1 MASLGNRSRSARA
14 RDVRWR
20 GALAVLD
27 EMRREPGV
35 TRAAVAR
42 RLGLSTGSATEITA
56 RLRDLALLAETPAA
70 TAARGRPTTVLTPHP
85 DGPVVIA
92 VDLRQEDWRCAVA
105 PLDGRPDIAE
115 TGTHRSRDP
124 EHVIDTVAQA
134 VRRLRDRHG
143 ERVRAV
149 SVAIAATAQR
159 GRVVQSAVLGWDAVD
174 LSALAA
180 DPSPPTLDRDAVDL
194 SAPAADPDPRARPA
208 SCQRVPLLIGNDA
221 TLAGLAEARQGV
233 AAGAATVLHITV
245 EVGVGGTL
253 VVDGRPV
260 DGATGAGGEFGH
272 LPFGDPGLRCPCGAR
287 GCWDL
292 VVDGRAIARHL
303 GEPPPRDPRTYAE
316 QALARAPRDP
326 AVRAAIGRTATGLAR
341 GLAGLTNALDPAVV
355 TLGGLAESLRAAA
368 EPEFTAALTD
378 GLMRFR
384 RPNPPAVLAAALGRD
399 GPLQGAVVTALDHVL
414 TEDGL
419 ATWAALRS
427 PV

>member
-1 MASLGNRSRSARA
+1 MASPRDRSPSARA
-14 RDVRWR
+14 RDARWR
-20 GALAVLD
+20 GALAVLE

-70 TAARGRPTTVLTPHP
+70 TAGRGRPTTVLTPHP

-92 VDLRQEDWRCAVA
+92 VDVRQGDWRCAVA
-105 PLDGRPDIAE
+105 ALDGRPGIAE

-134 VRRLRDRHG
+134 VRRLHHRYG
-143 ERVRAV
+143 QRVRAV
-149 SVAIAATAQR
+149 SVAIAATVQR
-159 GRVVQSAVLGWDAVD
+159 GRVVQSAALGWGPVDLAALAVD
-174 LSALAA
+174 
-180 DPSPPTLDRDAVDL
+180 P
-194 SAPAADPDPRARPA
+194 
-208 SCQRVPLLIGNDA
+208 RVPLLLGNDA
-221 TLAGLAEARQGV
+221 TFAGLAEARQGV
-233 AAGAATVLHITV
+233 AAQAGTVLHVTV

-292 VVDGRAIARHL
+292 VVDGRAIARDL
-303 GEPPPRDPRTYAE
+303 GEPPPRDSRAYAE
-316 QALARAPRDP
+316 HALARTPADP
-326 AVRAAIGRTATGLAR
+326 AVRTAVGRAATGLGR
-341 GLAGLTNALDPAVV
+341 GIAGLINALDPAVV
-355 TLGGLAESLRAAA
+355 TLGGLAEPLRAAA
-368 EPEFTAALTD
+368 EPEFDAALTD

-384 RPNPPAVLAAALGRD
+384 RPDPPPVVAAALGRD
-399 GPLQGAVVTALDHVL
+399 GALHGAAVTALDHFL

-419 ATWAALRS
+419 AAWAAVRS
-427 PV
+427 PA

>member
-1 MASLGNRSRSARA
+1 MASPGNRSRSARA

-56 RLRDLALLAETPAA
+56 RLRDLSLLTETPAV

-92 VDLRQEDWRCAVA
+92 VDLRQEDWRCAIA
-105 PLDGRPDIAE
+105 PLDGRLDIAE
-115 TGTHRSRDP
+115 IGTHRSRAP

-134 VRRLRDRHG
+134 VRRLRYRHG

-149 SVAIAATAQR
+149 SVAIAATVQR
-159 GRVVQSAVLGWDAVD
+159 GTVAQSSVLGWDAVD
-174 LSALAA
+174 LAALAV
-180 DPSPPTLDRDAVDL
+180 DP
-194 SAPAADPDPRARPA
+194 
-208 SCQRVPLLIGNDA
+208 RVPLLIGNDA
-221 TLAGLAEARQGV
+221 TLAGLAEAREGV
-233 AAGAATVLHITV
+233 AAGATTVLHITV

-260 DGATGAGGEFGH
+260 HGATGAGGEFGH
-272 LPFGDPGLRCPCGAR
+272 LPFGEPNLRCPCGAL

-292 VVDGRAIARHL
+292 MVDGRAIARHL

-316 QALARAPRDP
+316 QALARAPADP
-326 AVRAAIGRTATGLAR
+326 AVRAAIGRTVSGLAR
-341 GLAGLTNALDPAVV
+341 GLAGLINALDPAVV

-368 EPEFTAALTD
+368 EPEFTVALAE

-384 RPNPPAVLAAALGRD
+384 RSNPPPVVAAALGRD
-399 GPLQGAVVTALDHVL
+399 GALQGAVVTALDHVL

-419 ATWAALRS
+419 AAWAALRS
-427 PV
+427 PRSPV

>member
-1 MASLGNRSRSARA
+1 MASPRSRSARA
-14 RDVRWR
+14 RDARWR

-56 RLRDLALLAETPAA
+56 RLRDLSLLAETPAA

-105 PLDGRPDIAE
+105 PLDGRLEIAE

-124 EHVIDTVAQA
+124 ESVIDAVAQG
-134 VRRLRDRHG
+134 VRRLHRRHG

-149 SVAIAATAQR
+149 SVAIAGTVQR
-159 GRVVQSAVLGWDAVD
+159 GRVVQSSVLGWDAVD
-174 LSALAA
+174 LAA
-180 DPSPPTLDRDAVDL
+180 PAVD
-194 SAPAADPDPRARPA
+194 P
-208 SCQRVPLLIGNDA
+208 RVPLLIGNDA

-233 AAGAATVLHITV
+233 ATGASTVLHITV

-272 LPFGDPGLRCPCGAR
+272 LPFGDPDLRCPCGAR

-303 GEPPPRDPRTYAE
+303 GDPPPRDPRTYAE
-316 QALARAPRDP
+316 QALARAPADP
-326 AVRAAIGRTATGLAR
+326 RVRAAIGRTARGLGA
-341 GLAGLTNALDPAVV
+341 GLAGLINAMDPAVV
-355 TLGGLAESLRAAA
+355 TLGGLADSLRAAA
-368 EPEFTAALTD
+368 EPEFTAALAD

-384 RPNPPAVLAAALGRD
+384 RANPPPVVAAALGRD
-399 GPLQGAVVTALDHVL
+399 GALHGAVVTALDHVL

-419 ATWAALRS
+419 AAWAALRS
-427 PV
+427 ST